1 MKLGLI
7 ILGALSFCG
16 FAGWCFCK
24 AAGDADREA
33 EEASWKSM
41 AEKRRA
47 DPDTERFAEI
57 VKRVAKEEFGTEV
70 TVRKTGDGEPRDTF
84 ESLFGVSVEDLKRMA
99 EGDDRK

>member
-1 MKLGLI
+1 MKLALV
-7 ILGALSFCG
+7 ILGALSVCA
-16 FAGWCFCK
+16 FAAWCFCK
-24 AAGDADREA
+24 TAGDADREA
-33 EEASWKSM
+33 EETSEKFM

-57 VKRVAKEEFGTEV
+57 VKRVAKEEFGVEV
-70 TVRKTGDGEPRDTF
+70 TVKPGGGGDTF